1 MLQLVLWNLLLP
13 DPHRECYSTFQC
25 MAEGEET
32 LQVVVLVGRRQGLL
46 EREAGRAKATEE
58 RRRRRKQMYCDRV
71 GTCFRANATTTWTLV
86 VCMCVLMY
94 TDRQGEPKRHSLCCC
109 VRLEASSL
117 RSPVCAR
124 MTPPGFQGWKV
135 PCDPPSTW
143 LEGPEEEVST
153 RHRKYKYE
161 FCACVCYSTFI
172 IIIINNNKK

>member
-94 TDRQGEPKRHSLCCC
+94 RQGEPKRHSLCC
-109 VRLEASSL
+109 LFSS
-117 RSPVCAR
+117 
-124 MTPPGFQGWKV
+124 GGIQ
-135 PCDPPSTW
+135 PSLT
-143 LEGPEEEVST
+143 
-153 RHRKYKYE
+153 
-161 FCACVCYSTFI
+161 CVCTDDTAWISRLKSPLWPSIHLTGGTWRGSFYKTQEI
-172 IIIINNNKK
+172 